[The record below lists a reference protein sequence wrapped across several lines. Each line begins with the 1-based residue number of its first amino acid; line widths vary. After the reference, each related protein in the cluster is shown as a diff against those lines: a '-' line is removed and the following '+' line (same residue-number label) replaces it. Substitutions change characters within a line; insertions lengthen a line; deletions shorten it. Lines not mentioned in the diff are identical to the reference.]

1 MKRTSLGLGLTFV
14 CLAAWASKSEV
25 HHGTAEFSISPAER
39 EVPELYRLES
49 AKFEYEMELI
59 HEARSYKVH
68 SVRFLS
74 PLVSPDPENNTV
86 HAEYFE
92 PESKQPAVKRPGVV
106 VLHILGADFALS
118 RYMAARLAQH
128 GVSALFMKLPYY
140 GERKPKGSDKR
151 FLSIDP
157 ERSFLAMRQGVC
169 DVRRAA
175 AWLKSRPEVDP
186 ERIGVTGISLG
197 GIVASVAAAIDPAI
211 NEGAFLLA
219 GGDLADILWNM
230 PESRKYRELW
240 VASGRNKKDLEALTK
255 PYDPLTYAH
264 RLKGKRLLMIAGKVD
279 EVVPPSSAEKLW
291 KAAGEPPIV
300 WYDCGHYSAAGYLLP
315 AIRRTARFFANP
327 DEGR

>member
-1 MKRTSLGLGLTFV
+1 MKRTSLAVAISLV
-14 CLAAWASKSEV
+14 CVAAWASGPDIKC
-25 HHGTAEFSISPAER
+25 GKAEFSITAAEAD
-39 EVPELYRLES
+39 VPELYRLES
-49 AKFEYEMELI
+49 AKFEYEMESI
-59 HEARSYKVH
+59 HEARNYKVH
-68 SVRFLS
+68 AVRFPS
-74 PLVSPDPENNTV
+74 PIVSPDPENNTV
-86 HAEYFE
+86 YAEYFE
-92 PESKQPAVKRPGVV
+92 PEADKPGVKRPGVV

-128 GVSALFMKLPYY
+128 GVGALFIKLPYY

-157 ERSFLAMRQGVC
+157 ERSFLSMKQGVC

-175 AWLKSRPEVDP
+175 AWLKCRPDIDP
-186 ERIGVTGISLG
+186 KRIGVSGISLG
-197 GIVASVAAAIDPAI
+197 GIVASVAVAIDPDI

-230 PESRKYRELW
+230 PESRKYKDLW
-240 VASGRNKKDLEALTK
+240 LASGRTKADLETLTR

-279 EVVPPSSAEKLW
+279 EVIPSSSAEKLW

-315 AIRRTARFFANP
+315 AIRRTARFFAFP
-327 DEGR
+327 GEGG